1 MSGRGPTMPHHLTM
15 CSISATLPNRS
26 GVIEVMVPLVMSQ
39 FGKMWMTHWAL
50 SDPSTM
56 TILAAPL
63 C

>member
-1 MSGRGPTMPHHLTM
+1 MSHHVTM

-26 GVIEVMVPLVMSQ
+26 GVIEVMVTLDMSQ
-39 FGKMWMTHWAL
+39 FGKMWMTHCAL

-63 C
+63 S

>member
-1 MSGRGPTMPHHLTM
+1 MPHHLTM